1 MPSADALYDG
11 AACGLLAAGTD
22 GVILRANTTLCGWLG
37 YQQAE
42 LEAMRVE
49 DLLTMGARLF
59 HQTHCA
65 PLLQMQGSVAELQIQ
80 LRHKDGSRVPV
91 LMNVVRNRSRD
102 TLIDKYAFFIVAD
115 RRSYERE
122 LLAARK
128 VAEASLGARRD
139 AEAELRRINEQLS
152 CADRSKDEFLATL
165 AHELRNPL
173 APMRNALEILK
184 MKSVA
189 AHGNDRLLEIFD
201 RQLYQLTHLVD
212 DLMEV
217 SRITQGRMELRRT
230 PLPLAAVMQ
239 SAVADVEGMI
249 ESCAHRLH
257 LSLPDETLVVDADL
271 TRLTQVITNLL
282 TNACKYTP
290 GGGDIWLSGASEG
303 EVAVISV
310 RDTGIGIP
318 EDALS
323 SIFEMFSQLE
333 PALTRSRG
341 GLGIGLALV
350 RGLVDL
356 HGGTVSASSAGT
368 GQGSEFV
375 VRLPLTR
382 QAVAAGEEQA
392 PRSAGERQRVLV
404 VDDNADAADTLSM
417 ALELHGYEAGTAY
430 TAESGLELA
439 AASAPRVALLDIGLP
454 DMNGYE
460 LARRI
465 RTAPWGKDIVLIA
478 ATGWGQASD
487 KQRARDAGFD
497 HHLTKP
503 IDFEALSEILTAAL
517 SRVLPPPKPGTDHS
531 FLKTF
536 ANSLYFL
543 IFIWLNR

>member
-1 MPSADALYDG
+1 VTEKQPDLPSAQALYDY
-11 AACGLLAAGTD
+11 AACGLLVAATD
-22 GVILRANTTLCGWLG
+22 GLILRANATLCGWLG
-37 YQQAE
+37 YQQPELAE
-42 LEAMRVE
+42 TLRVQ
-49 DLLTMGARLF
+49 DLFTMGARLF
-59 HQTHCA
+59 HLTHCA

-80 LRHKDGSRVPV
+80 LRHKDRSRVPV
-91 LMNVVRNRSRD
+91 LMNVVRRRHGD
-102 TLIDKYAFFIVAD
+102 ALVDEYAFFIVAD

-128 VAEASLGARRD
+128 AAEASLEARLD

-152 CADRSKDEFLATL
+152 RADRSKDEFLATL

-184 MKSVA
+184 MKATAVA
-189 AHGNDRLLEIFD
+189 GNERLLEIFD
-201 RQLYQLTHLVD
+201 RQLHQLTHLVD

-217 SRITQGRMELRRT
+217 SRITEGRMELRRT
-230 PLPLAAVMQ
+230 PLSLATVMQ
-239 SAVADVEGMI
+239 AAVADVDVMI
-249 ESCAHRLH
+249 ASSSHRLH
-257 LSLPDETLVVDADL
+257 LSLPDEALIVDADL
-271 TRLTQVITNLL
+271 TRLTQVIVNLL

-290 GGGDIWLSGASEG
+290 SGGDIWLSGASEG
-303 EVAVISV
+303 ELAIISV

-318 EDALS
+318 EAFLS

-350 RGLVDL
+350 RGLVTL

-382 QAVAAGEEQA
+382 QQAVPGQDQ
-392 PRSAGERQRVLV
+392 PLRSAGGRQRVLV

-417 ALELHGYEAGTAY
+417 ALELHGYEARTAY
-430 TAESGLELA
+430 TAEVGLELA
-439 AASAPRVALLDIGLP
+439 AAAPPRVALLDIGLP

-465 RTAPWGKDIVLIA
+465 RAAPWGQGIVLIA
-478 ATGWGQASD
+478 ATGWGQAAD
-487 KQRARDAGFD
+487 KQRALDAGFD

-503 IDFEALSEILTAAL
+503 IDFEALSEILTTTL
-517 SRVLPPPKPGTDHS
+517 QS
-531 FLKTF
+531 
-536 ANSLYFL
+536 
-543 IFIWLNR
+543 